1 MASLPYLHLSP
12 ARLRTTLTRFRS
24 LRALVVGDL
33 MLDEFIYGRVSR
45 ISPEA
50 PVPVVHVE
58 REQSYPGGAANVARN
73 LAALGIHAE
82 LSGGIG
88 QDATGQHLLT
98 LLRHTKIGTS
108 GVCRSIKF
116 PTIRKTRIL
125 ARHQQV
131 VRVDRE
137 EPGNLSPKERGAVLK
152 KALQI
157 LPRCHALILEDYGKG
172 LFDQAF
178 VDSLLEAA
186 RKHKIPSAVDPNVHN
201 PLQWHDAT
209 LVKPNRAE
217 AFAALGQPDSS
228 NPKDWIAAG
237 EELLIR
243 WNCQNLLLTLGENGM
258 ILFRHNEKPYS
269 IPSRAREVYDVSGAG
284 DTVISVLAA
293 GLAAGLSGQ
302 VSAELANLAAGIVV
316 GKLGTATVTPEEI
329 MEVARNHG

>member
-1 MASLPYLHLSP
+1 M
-12 ARLRTTLTRFRS
+12 
-24 LRALVVGDL
+24 
-33 MLDEFIYGRVSR
+33 
-45 ISPEA
+45 
-50 PVPVVHVE
+50 
-58 REQSYPGGAANVARN
+58 
-73 LAALGIHAE
+73 
-82 LSGGIG
+82 
-88 QDATGQHLLT
+88 
-98 LLRHTKIGTS
+98 
-108 GVCRSIKF
+108 
-116 PTIRKTRIL
+116 
-125 ARHQQV
+125 
-131 VRVDRE
+131 
-137 EPGNLSPKERGAVLK
+137 
-152 KALQI
+152 
-157 LPRCHALILEDYGKG
+157 
-172 LFDQAF
+172 
-178 VDSLLEAA
+178 
-186 RKHKIPSAVDPNVHN
+186 
-201 PLQWHDAT
+201 
-209 LVKPNRAE
+209 KPNRAE